1 VEVGMNRINI
11 GCGSNPSEGWLNFD
25 NTPAIKLANSPLKYR
40 IAKLFGMLKK
50 THIENIEWN
59 KKNKIKYADAAKS
72 IPLPPNSVEA
82 IYTSHM
88 FEHLSR
94 EGAKSFLYEA
104 KKILKIDGVL
114 RVSIPDL
121 KIYIE
126 KYLIN
131 EDANEFMT
139 GILVES
145 PPINTLKQKIFLFMN
160 GYRHH
165 QWMYDGESLS
175 ILFRE
180 AGFKNI
186 KICAKG
192 ETAIKNS
199 TGLDLFERGRDS
211 VYVEG
216 SK

>member
-1 VEVGMNRINI
+1 MDRINI
-11 GCGSNPSEGWLNFD
+11 GCGSNPSQGWLNFD
-25 NTPAIKLANSPLKYR
+25 NTPAIKLANSPIKYL

-59 KKNKIKYADAAKS
+59 KKNKIKYADATKS

-94 EGAKSFLYEA
+94 QGAKSFLYEA

-126 KYLIN
+126 KYLAN
-131 EDANEFMT
+131 GDADEFMT
-139 GILVES
+139 GILVEAPS
-145 PPINTLKQKIFLFMN
+145 INTLKQKIFLFLN

-175 ILFRE
+175 VLFRE

-186 KICAKG
+186 KVCAKG
-192 ETAIKNS
+192 ETSIKKS
-199 TGLDLFERGRDS
+199 TGLDLCERGKNS

>member
-1 VEVGMNRINI
+1 MVRINI
-11 GCGSNPSEGWLNFD
+11 GCGSNPSKGWLNFD

-40 IAKLFGMLKK
+40 IAKVFGMLKK

-59 KKNKIKYADAAKS
+59 KNNNIQYADATKR
-72 IPLPPNSVEA
+72 IPLPLNSVEA

-104 KKILKIDGVL
+104 KKILKTDGVL

-121 KIYIE
+121 KIYLE

-131 EDANEFMT
+131 EDADEFMA
-139 GILVES
+139 GILVEA
-145 PPINTLKQKIFLFMN
+145 PPINTLKQKIFLFLN

-165 QWMYDGESLS
+165 QWMYDGKSLS

-180 AGFKNI
+180 AGFKNV
-186 KICAKG
+186 KICADG
-192 ETAIKNS
+192 ETTIKNS
-199 TGLDLFERGRDS
+199 TGLDLFERGMNS

-216 SK
+216 LK

>member
-1 VEVGMNRINI
+1 MNRINI

>member
-1 VEVGMNRINI
+1 MYRINI

-88 FEHLSR
+88 LEHLSR

-104 KKILKIDGVL
+104 NKILKIDGVL

-165 QWMYDGESLS
+165 QWMYDGRSLS
-175 ILFRE
+175 NLFRE
-180 AGFKNI
+180 ARFKNI

>member
-1 VEVGMNRINI
+1 MYRINI

-88 FEHLSR
+88 LEHLSR

-104 KKILKIDGVL
+104 NKILKIDGVL

-145 PPINTLKQKIFLFMN
+145 PPINTLKQKIFLYIN

-165 QWMYDGESLS
+165 QWMYDGRSLS

>member
-1 VEVGMNRINI
+1 MDRINI
-11 GCGSNPSEGWLNFD
+11 GCGSNPSQGWLNFD
-25 NTPAIKLANSPLKYR
+25 NTPAIKLANSPIKYL

-59 KKNKIKYADAAKS
+59 KKNKIKYADATKS

-94 EGAKSFLYEA
+94 QGAKSFLYEA

-126 KYLIN
+126 KYLAN
-131 EDANEFMT
+131 GDADEFMT
-139 GILVES
+139 GILVEAPS
-145 PPINTLKQKIFLFMN
+145 INTLKQKIFLFLN

-175 ILFRE
+175 VLFRE

-186 KICAKG
+186 KVCAKG
-192 ETAIKNS
+192 ETSIKNS
-199 TGLDLFERGRDS
+199 TGLDLFERGKNS